1 MVISAEELL
10 ERILIL
16 TTVNSTLIHA
26 LLSLEAKDDVG
37 PKQIEQLADGVRS
50 VRDSVKQTLASS
62 AKGESVKGSS
72 FVDDTIQVILT
83 HLGRIEK
90 ALDRLAK
97 TREAEAVS
105 VDATEVKAPIKAAQR
120 LIAEAT
126 IDLTG
131 LTGKPFQRRLS
142 VHDPENMLPPIQGLL
157 DKYSSRSHLLLPN
170 FWFEAY
176 QELLR
181 YSEPREVISNVAR
194 IAGKVFHSLMRR
206 FLAEA
211 PCAGLLQELLR
222 RGSSGMELTHSE
234 KSRIISD
241 AREFYN
247 RLATALSSGSV
258 SKSVGDI
265 KRTMSSFDWGPA
277 DAEKRVIGI
286 FYRSAQEL
294 VDRAANG
301 KTISKQERIICAEL
315 AQYICVLSASL
326 FTLPRFRKVLAD
338 MKV

>member
-1 MVISAEELL
+1 VISAEELL

-50 VRDSVKQTLASS
+50 VRDSVKQTLTSS
-62 AKGESVKGSS
+62 EKGGSSEGSS

-97 TREAEAVS
+97 TREAEVIAV
-105 VDATEVKAPIKAAQR
+105 DIPEVKGPIKAATR
-120 LIAEAT
+120 LITEAT

-142 VHDPENMLPPIQGLL
+142 VHDPEMLLAPIQALL

-176 QELLR
+176 RELLR
-181 YSEPREVISNVAR
+181 YSEPKSVITNVAR
-194 IAGKVFHSLMRR
+194 IGGKVFHSLIRR

-222 RGSSGMELTHSE
+222 KGSSSMELTQTE
-234 KSRIISD
+234 KSIIISD

-247 RLATALSSGSV
+247 RLEASLSADSV
-258 SKSVGDI
+258 TKSLGDA
-265 KRTMSSFDWGPA
+265 KRTLGSFDWGPP
-277 DAEKRVIGI
+277 DAEKRVIGV
-286 FYRSAQEL
+286 FYRSAREL
-294 VDRAANG
+294 LDRAVDG
-301 KTISKQERIICAEL
+301 KAISKQERIICAEL
-315 AQYICVLSASL
+315 SYYISILSTSL
-326 FTLPRFRKVLAD
+326 NKLPRFRKMLAD
-338 MKV
+338 MKI